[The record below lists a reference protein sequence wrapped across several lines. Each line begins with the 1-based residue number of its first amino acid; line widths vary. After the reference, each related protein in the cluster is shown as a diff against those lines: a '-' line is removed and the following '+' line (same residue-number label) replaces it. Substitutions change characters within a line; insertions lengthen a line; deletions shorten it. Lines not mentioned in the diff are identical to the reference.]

1 MRIKRDDTCAALLGV
16 CLAHS
21 TQETRAAPPQSTAG
35 DKEMNKLGSD
45 PWVFSVH
52 CIKRRMMLICP
63 ITGDIDIY
71 HLIKMIF
78 ARFLHCKV
86 N

>member
-1 MRIKRDDTCAALLGV
+1 MLLV
-16 CLAHS
+16 ACLAHS

-35 DKEMNKLGSD
+35 DKEMNEIGPD
-45 PWVFSVH
+45 PWVH
-52 CIKRRMMLICP
+52 CIKRRMMLIRP

-71 HLIKMIF
+71 HLIKMISVM
-78 ARFLHCKV
+78 FLHCKV